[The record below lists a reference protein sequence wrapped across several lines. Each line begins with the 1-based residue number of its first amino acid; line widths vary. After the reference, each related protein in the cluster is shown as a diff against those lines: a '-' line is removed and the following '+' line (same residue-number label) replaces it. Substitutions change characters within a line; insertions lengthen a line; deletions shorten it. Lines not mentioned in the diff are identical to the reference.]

1 MIARDYTPADDCQQI
16 FALLEPYA
24 QEPCIRPVLSD
35 AQEVERLLELYSFR
49 TPQLAERFCDQ
60 LHNRYRFEIYAL
72 SGEPSASRRTD
83 SSYIRLQQLL
93 SELAHVAAARLCCEG
108 KLRLSPW
115 QLSQSDGLLLLAMK
129 KAMGRG

>member
-24 QEPCIRPVLSD
+24 QEPCIRPVLAD
-35 AQEVERLLELYSFR
+35 AQEVKRLLELYSFH

-60 LHNRYRFEIYAL
+60 LHGRYRFEIYAL
-72 SGEPSASRRTD
+72 CGEHPASRRTD
-83 SSYIRLQQLL
+83 SSYIRLQQLY

-108 KLRLSPW
+108 KLRLSTW

-129 KAMGRG
+129 KAMGHG